1 MARGGFIVSKMRQV
15 ILWARASKPTRGE
28 FDRRLIPLLA
38 PLGQE
43 PARELADTL
52 WALLAVGDTGDH
64 PGVATLGR
72 VTRVIDVGDALEV
85 WLDDRL
91 AVFLSAGTCGDV
103 QTGDRVAYWEP
114 VGSPGKYQLRCY
126 GPDLSGCVPAT
137 LKRVLAGG
145 EGQVIVEVEVQTY
158 LGGGN
163 VLAIAAA
170 DVATALL
177 TGELEAGG
185 AVLAVLGEPTIAYL
199 GKTPVPV
206 PERGIPSVPDTE
218 GGVS

>member
-1 MARGGFIVSKMRQV
+1 MAQLRNA
-15 ILWARASKPTRGE
+15 ILWARASKPARAE
-28 FDRRLIPLLA
+28 FDQRIVPLLA

-43 PARELADTL
+43 TAGELADAI
-52 WALLAVGDTGDH
+52 WALLALGDTGDH

-72 VTRVIDVGDALEV
+72 VTRVIDAGDALEV

-91 AVFLSAGTCGDV
+91 AVFLSGGTCGDV
-103 QTGDRVAYWEP
+103 QPGDRVAYWEP

-137 LKRVLAGG
+137 LQRVVAGG

-158 LGGGN
+158 LGSGT
-163 VLAIAAA
+163 VLAIAAT

-206 PERGIPSVPDTE
+206 SERGIPAVPDTE